1 MALAITGGL
10 APLLADRRD
19 AARDVQSVGESEAHF
34 PDCPVSRDVV
44 PARALFGHGHAPD
57 RCAGLEELGVRWS
70 SPRIPKG
77 PDRPAGY
84 VSRDLVFPMLLEPLK
99 VPSRWAT
106 VEAPRV
112 LARVG
117 RPESRLTLRVSAR
130 TPRRKACSQWR
141 TWKCRLMHR
150 RDDPD
155 HAERPR
161 APLGGNR
168 HWRGRGLQRHD
179 PNRSVRSCLR
189 SALPRPP
196 G

>member
-1 MALAITGGL
+1 MK
-10 APLLADRRD
+10 
-19 AARDVQSVGESEAHF
+19 
-34 PDCPVSRDVV
+34 
-44 PARALFGHGHAPD
+44 
-57 RCAGLEELGVRWS
+57 WS

-77 PDRPAGY
+77 PDRPAWY

-161 APLGGNR
+161 APLGGNKGIGGDEGFNDMIR
-168 HWRGRGLQRHD
+168 TEASVAVFEVLCLDLLAESKILPLARRPSGPPFGCPMEATMTPKLD
-179 PNRSVRSCLR
+179 NGAASLNRATSI
-189 SALPRPP
+189 PTD
-196 G
+196 

>member
-1 MALAITGGL
+1 MVL
-10 APLLADRRD
+10 
-19 AARDVQSVGESEAHF
+19 
-34 PDCPVSRDVV
+34 
-44 PARALFGHGHAPD
+44 
-57 RCAGLEELGVRWS
+57 S
-70 SPRIPKG
+70 SNSKG
-77 PDRPAGY
+77 TRPAGY
-84 VSRDLVFPMLLEPLK
+84 VSRDLVFLMLLEPLK

-161 APLGGNR
+161 APLGGNK
-168 HWRGRGLQRHD
+168 GIGGNEGLTT
-179 PNRSVRSCLR
+179 
-189 SALPRPP
+189 
-196 G
+196 